1 MDCRQ
6 EFANVTEIQTNES
19 ATEVTG
25 VRVATLNGTNF
36 TVSVKLVVIIFDILN
51 INFDTIQYGIRHNL
65 ILSN

>member
-36 TVSVKLVVIIFDILN
+36 TVSAKLVVIIFDMSN
-51 INFDTIQYGIRHNL
+51 INFDTI
-65 ILSN
+65 

>member
-36 TVSVKLVVIIFDILN
+36 TVSAKLVVIIFDILN
-51 INFDTIQYGIRHNL
+51 INFDTTEYHIRHNL